1 MCVRVYLDVAVCDAF
16 IVEIVKTLE
25 DLADNAYSLV
35 LIELA
40 ACRNDFEQRTV
51 WIVWDDK
58 EVVRLSGEEL
68 DEPDDVGV
76 VDPLHDFDLSVKV
89 LEVTL
94 VGDGKGNRLY
104 GICFVE
110 DRAAERGFLNKDA
123 LCLDNNAELS
133 FSNAVTDF
141 VGSLA
146 AFESPTFSYGE
157 HLLG

>member
-1 MCVRVYLDVAVCDAF
+1 M
-16 IVEIVKTLE
+16 
-25 DLADNAYSLV
+25 
-35 LIELA
+35 
-40 ACRNDFEQRTV
+40 
-51 WIVWDDK
+51 
-58 EVVRLSGEEL
+58 RLSGEEL

-133 FSNAVTDF
+133 SKKQTKSERQNRKEAQTHALFLLPSAVTDF
-141 VGSLA
+141 VDSLA